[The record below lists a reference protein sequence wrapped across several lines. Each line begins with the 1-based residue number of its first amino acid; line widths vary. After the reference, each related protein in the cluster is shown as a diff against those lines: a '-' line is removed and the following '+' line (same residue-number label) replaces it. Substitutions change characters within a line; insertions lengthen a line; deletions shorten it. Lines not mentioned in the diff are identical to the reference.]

1 MIRSRCLKEH
11 SGYYVPIYALIHI
24 RKPQTK
30 KGRPTVSNLKEVA
43 MSTFGYRKRGFLA
56 SISTGHTSYILAEV
70 ESSRGGEYKWG
81 HCMLTMADC
90 RRRIQ
95 LEFFLGTLRARRESL
110 RKIDLLIKEL
120 EQFRTALRTEAGL
133 IEQYEAKQKAKPRKS
148 NKASKR
154 KAVPN
159 GRTNKRSH
167 AE

>member
-1 MIRSRCLKEH
+1 M
-11 SGYYVPIYALIHI
+11 
-24 RKPQTK
+24 
-30 KGRPTVSNLKEVA
+30 GRQTVSDLNEVA
-43 MSTFGYRKRGFLA
+43 MSTFGYRKRVFLA
-56 SISTGHTSYILAEV
+56 SISTGHTSYILTEV

-110 RKIDLLIKEL
+110 RKIDLLIKQL

-133 IEQYEAKQKAKPRKS
+133 IEQCEAKQKAKPPKS

-154 KAVPN
+154 RAVSN
-159 GRTNKRSH
+159 GRTNKRSPS
-167 AE
+167 ADL